1 MQRFTGLIVASF
13 FLLLLWSPNCSA
25 VGFGV
30 FVDASGG
37 GSGEM
42 EVNDDFTLDIDAK
55 TGAFGFVLDTAPT
68 NERVFNYRLNVGL
81 ARQELDWDGPKIKT
95 DGIYVEN
102 IFGFAFV
109 RNESFRW
116 WAGPLVRVGYYA
128 GEIQFASGD
137 EDVDYGEF
145 GVGAVTGLNFKVG
158 NTVISPSIGV
168 RYSGFAG
175 EVDSVEDEIEGHASN
190 VFANLAVLF

>member
-13 FLLLLWSPNCSA
+13 LLLLLWSPNCFA

-42 EVNDDFTLDIDAK
+42 EVDNSFTIDNDAK

-81 ARQELDWDGPKIKT
+81 ARQEFDLEFNPKMKS

-109 RNESFRW
+109 KNESFRW
-116 WAGPLVRVGYYA
+116 WAGPLVRVGYYV
-128 GEIQFASGD
+128 GELND
-137 EDVDYGEF
+137 EDLDYGEF

-158 NTVISPSIGV
+158 NTVLSPSVGV
-168 RYSGFAG
+168 RYSGFGGEFDDFAG
-175 EVDSVEDEIEGHASN
+175 DEFEGHTSN
-190 VFANLAVLF
+190 IFANLAVLF